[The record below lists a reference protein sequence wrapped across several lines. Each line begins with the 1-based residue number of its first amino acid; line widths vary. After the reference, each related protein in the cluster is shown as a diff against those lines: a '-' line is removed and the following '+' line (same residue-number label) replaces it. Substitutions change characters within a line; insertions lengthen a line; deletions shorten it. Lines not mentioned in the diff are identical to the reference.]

1 MPKIIKKTKKT
12 SKEPE
17 KPDKE
22 PLYLIDRDTVLSRIM
37 EYPLAED
44 ILRKYNFP
52 CLSCPMAKFELETL
66 TLGQVSG
73 AYGLD
78 LENMLKD
85 LNAALKVYTK
95 KES

>member
-1 MPKIIKKTKKT
+1 MPKKTVKSCKKPAKTGTRPLTEISENTKLA
-12 SKEPE
+12 EI
-17 KPDKE
+17 
-22 PLYLIDRDTVLSRIM
+22 L
-37 EYPLAED
+37 EYPLVED
-44 ILRKYNFP
+44 ILRKFNLP

-78 LENMLKD
+78 LENMLKE
-85 LNAALKVYTK
+85 LNAALEVYTK